1 VNAKNKEALPRHVWW
16 LDPGKTTGFSTLDR
30 WTEKFEAVELD
41 FDETCRKLLTAP
53 QYNAEG
59 GLVLG
64 AESFIITVNTA
75 KNSQAP
81 WSLELIGCARMISN
95 LYLQRKLEMQSPAV
109 AKRFSSDARLKH
121 MGYFTRAKGHAN
133 DASRHLLVFLA
144 THGYLDEETLNLFAE
159 MA

>member
-1 VNAKNKEALPRHVWW
+1 MTDALPRHIWW
-16 LDPGKTTGFSTLDR
+16 LDPGKTTGFSTYDR
-30 WTEKFEAVELD
+30 WTKEFTGQELD
-41 FDETCRKLLTAP
+41 FNATCMKLLEAP
-53 QYNAEG
+53 SMMD

-95 LYLQRKLEMQSPAV
+95 LYLQRKLEIQSPAV
-109 AKRFSSDARLKH
+109 AKRFSSDTRLRH
-121 MGYFTRAKGHAN
+121 MGFFLKGKGHAN
-133 DASRHLLVFLA
+133 DASRHLLVYLA
-144 THGYLDEETLNLFAE
+144 THGFLDNETLNLFAE